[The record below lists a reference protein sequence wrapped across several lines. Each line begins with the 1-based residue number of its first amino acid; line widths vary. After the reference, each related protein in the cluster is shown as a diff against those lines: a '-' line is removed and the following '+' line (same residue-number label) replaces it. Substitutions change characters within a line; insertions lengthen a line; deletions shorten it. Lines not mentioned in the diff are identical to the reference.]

1 VKLPISLPILLAAAF
16 GLSGCA
22 FVPQDYPR
30 LDAAGK
36 AHGEAQADSRLAGEA
51 AAQLKQAGETLERAR
66 TARNT
71 LDDPAVVDHLAY
83 LAKQR
88 VAIAREIASQEA
100 SRRAIAA
107 ATL

>member
-1 VKLPISLPILLAAAF
+1 MKSLSLLLVATL
-16 GLSGCA
+16 GMSGCA

-30 LDAAGK
+30 LEAAGK
-36 AHGEAQADSRLAGEA
+36 AHGEAQADSRFAGEA
-51 AAQLKQAGETLERAR
+51 AAQLKRAGETLERAR

-71 LDDPAVVDHLAY
+71 LDDSAVVDHLAY
-83 LAKQR
+83 LVKQR
-88 VAIAREIASQEA
+88 TAIAHEIANQEA